1 MNTLELWLTKCIL
14 SIPYLR
20 CCCKGGKVILVRLGW
35 EGSQGLLVVHLV
47 VLPRLVAVLIRLLAV
62 LVLLLRLLELVLLL
76 LLQLDVGGPV
86 PLVCPAT
93 TFWSNTATRQGLG
106 LRMRGRVDWGWL
118 WLFSLGSV
126 HHPGKGSF
134 STVNSNALISK
145 EMKTRNIL

>member
-1 MNTLELWLTKCIL
+1 MTKCIL

-20 CCCKGGKVILVRLGW
+20 CCSKWGKVILVGLGRKS
-35 EGSQGLLVVHLV
+35 SQWLLVVHLV

-76 LLQLDVGGPV
+76 LLQLDVGGPM

-106 LRMRGRVDWGWL
+106 LRMSSGVDWGWFL
-118 WLFSLGSV
+118 LLGSV

-134 STVNSNALISK
+134 STVNSNAPISK